1 MGTPSSNTGS
11 SARINT
17 SPSLLRIGLTA
28 GFLSLSQ
35 QRDKKGGGFG
45 ASSRGSVKTPA
56 YGSSPSSTTNDDTNA
71 LNGDGESL
79 ANNYDR
85 TKGRLLSSPEDE
97 AATMAII
104 EAAQSIANIEA
115 HYYGEKNDELVHPIT
130 ISSALS
136 ALGVGSGGYSTQ
148 SSRGVLVNVI
158 DPSTTLHSKTIA
170 VDALSSPAHNFP
182 DTPPPLAKGL
192 FGGFRSGGGGGGGE
206 NSHNNNSSS
215 AANTT
220 HSNNNNHQTTTT
232 ANICKNIYE
241 KLTSIFSHNY
251 NSTLHS
257 LPYIHPR
264 TSMKC
269 HVSSLPV
276 HFALTMQPASDPAD
290 WHTGPYC
297 HIYIAAVEN
306 VEHYRAKVRPA
317 LRAFVN
323 QIEGSGTMAASSSSS
338 NGGSVGVSSV
348 LPNSSN
354 IGSTVSS
361 GVKQPRP
368 SSAGSSGGTG
378 GGGGSNNNSGATPIK
393 GGKSANE
400 KALARAGL
408 LAGKSIVA
416 GNFGSRY
423 IIVFVPIGAA
433 AAASA
438 SSSSAPSSTA
448 GAGVGRKSGTESVGG
463 SNHSGVS
470 GSDVGGGVAG
480 GGGGFGGFRAGKR
493 GQSGGVVLTS
503 PSARADEDSKSL
515 TTIASPSPPLPP
527 ARDSSSNVARMDD
540 SHHSAAA
547 SAAHPPGP
555 IAHSSKEVKEL
566 YQKFLKDFPN
576 GRTVILGT
584 LLEDTCGVTSM
595 SPLKNQEWKA
605 FLHNLGSAIVDG
617 FQDRVRRYDEE
628 LRRLDSE
635 RAAFVRKLSGDG
647 TSAPS
652 KYNTASGGNKDD
664 GSNFDLS
671 HFFLVKESLAFTYEQ
686 MQLFEEAKLQYEELS
701 AFLPEDAW
709 RNLVQRQRNHLEENE
724 EDRGREVNNASPLDL
739 AIGGNSSG
747 FRHYIKRSGKDLR
760 GVSEYV
766 PHYMFA
772 REVRLLFQM
781 GTSAAVDALVL
792 SKDYLVRSYRNRL
805 LEVRDEFQKR
815 WKEEIEGAAVGSPAE
830 EIFVRQSELRKE
842 RLWMEAEVESRALS
856 SCWDIKISS
865 GQYFTLATKKVQQGS
880 NATDAAS
887 MNDEVE
893 AARCLAELIEFAT
906 NRLLRLG
913 DLSLQKLGGERD
925 GVPNE
930 VNPIRQAA
938 CERPLD
944 TQKQWQPWQNL
955 QKSRLEPNEHLRR
968 RKACRT
974 LPPIL
979 PNSGLSRWLYRAME
993 TSSMYEEAYLELTE
1007 AAVCFNRAAG
1017 RFRFAS
1023 RIEDH
1028 RAEVLIARGDFTA
1041 GARVLSQNVG
1051 TYAQDQWT
1059 RAHYWRIF
1067 RLACC
1072 QRMSGDVLAYLET
1085 LSQSFNPK
1093 LSAVAPKKTAS
1104 LFQQD
1109 LEAIISDA
1117 AVADQRWGA
1126 FSFLETEI
1134 SFESD
1139 VTNRKS
1145 SQPLPFVRRN
1155 LTKHRYFVGDELA
1168 FTLNIRSH
1176 LPRPITV
1183 NGVRLYVVTL
1193 KQYELVHRRNG
1204 IVTEEDAFRI
1214 LVVDAPIQIMPG
1226 PNAFTMS
1233 WQPMTSNL
1241 YVLACVEIQWK
1252 EASFFYDSATLRK
1265 PIFGLDIQPSE
1276 PTQTLELNPLFLIPG
1291 HVQNVRLVIHSGSDV
1306 ITQGQLRLVCSKGL
1320 LVVPPNTITSEVNEA
1335 WSDECTIPL
1344 SACEPGNKIVIT
1356 ILVKSSTI
1364 DCDDGG
1370 DTIQTMWAKVETLYR
1385 HKSYRVAIENGDE
1398 LESDPMKTVLEAMVT
1413 TLDRPALTVHDTEA
1427 VMFGDDHVM
1436 VKISLQC
1443 NSPVLFYI
1451 KEWQLDLP
1459 PPLLVEADG
1468 DLSNGMF
1475 QHAIPEGDIL
1485 LFGFKCVL
1493 TDSSQIDPPCTKPM
1507 LRIVLK
1513 DEFGKTFVQILPVN
1527 LEDVYNKVRKDS
1539 STELFATTA
1548 ELTCSVDEGSV
1559 GHPVPFVYTLNLS
1572 SLMTPRQRRS
1582 SLCNM
1587 SVCSSAVRPIQ
1598 YTIVSEGSEWIV
1610 SGKVQG
1616 LIKPNTGS
1624 DSLSIHFRGIPTNS
1638 GILRDFPALYLDY
1651 LPIKDSC
1658 APSPPIFV
1666 QCKKPDS
1673 FQSFAYTTSLSLA
1686 VPAALDEF

>member
-1 MGTPSSNTGS
+1 
-11 SARINT
+11 
-17 SPSLLRIGLTA
+17 
-28 GFLSLSQ
+28 
-35 QRDKKGGGFG
+35 
-45 ASSRGSVKTPA
+45 
-56 YGSSPSSTTNDDTNA
+56 
-71 LNGDGESL
+71 
-79 ANNYDR
+79 
-85 TKGRLLSSPEDE
+85 
-97 AATMAII
+97 
-104 EAAQSIANIEA
+104 
-115 HYYGEKNDELVHPIT
+115 
-130 ISSALS
+130 
-136 ALGVGSGGYSTQ
+136 
-148 SSRGVLVNVI
+148 
-158 DPSTTLHSKTIA
+158 
-170 VDALSSPAHNFP
+170 
-182 DTPPPLAKGL
+182 
-192 FGGFRSGGGGGGGE
+192 
-206 NSHNNNSSS
+206 
-215 AANTT
+215 
-220 HSNNNNHQTTTT
+220 
-232 ANICKNIYE
+232 
-241 KLTSIFSHNY
+241 
-251 NSTLHS
+251 
-257 LPYIHPR
+257 
-264 TSMKC
+264 
-269 HVSSLPV
+269 
-276 HFALTMQPASDPAD
+276 MQPASDPAD

-338 NGGSVGVSSV
+338 NGGGGVGGGSI
-348 LPNSSN
+348 LPGTSN
-354 IGSTVSS
+354 IGSAVAS
-361 GVKQPRP
+361 GGKQPRP

-378 GGGGSNNNSGATPIK
+378 GGGASNSNTGATPLK

-408 LAGKSIVA
+408 MAGKSIVA

-433 AAASA
+433 ATAASA
-438 SSSSAPSSTA
+438 SSSTPIANA
-448 GAGVGRKSGTESVGG
+448 GAGGGRKSSGIESVGS

-470 GSDVGGGVAG
+470 GSGSDIGGSVAG

-503 PSARADEDSKSL
+503 PSTRADEDSKSL
-515 TTIASPSPPLPP
+515 ATVASPPLPLPP
-527 ARDSSSNVARMDD
+527 ARDSSSSSVARMDD

-547 SAAHPPGP
+547 SAAPPPGP

-652 KYNTASGGNKDD
+652 KTNTASGVNKGD

-709 RNLVQRQRNHLEENE
+709 RHLAQRQRYQLEDNVEA
-724 EDRGREVNNASPLDL
+724 RGREVNNASPLDL
-739 AIGGNSSG
+739 AVGGNSSG
-747 FRHYIKRSGKDLR
+747 FRQYIKASGKDLR

-772 REVRLLFQM
+772 REVRLLFRL

-805 LEVRDEFQKR
+805 LEVRDEFHKR
-815 WKEEIEGAAVGSPAE
+815 WKDEIEGAAVDSSAE
-830 EIFVRQSELRKE
+830 EIFARQSQLRKE
-842 RLWMEAEVESRALS
+842 RLWKEAEVESHALS

-865 GQYFTLATKKVQQGS
+865 GHYFTLATKNPQGN

-887 MNDEVE
+887 INDEVE

-906 NRLLRLG
+906 NRFLRLG
-913 DLSLQKLGGERD
+913 DLSIQNLGGDRD
-925 GVPNE
+925 GVLNGC

-944 TQKQWQPWQNL
+944 TLKQWQPWQKL
-955 QKSRLEPNEHLRR
+955 QKARLESNHLSRR
-968 RKACRT
+968 EDECRS

-979 PNSGLSRWLYRAME
+979 PSSGLSSWLYRAME
-993 TSSMYEEAYLELTE
+993 TSFMYEEAYLELTD
-1007 AAVCFNRAAG
+1007 AAVCFNRCAG

-1051 TYAQDQWT
+1051 TCAQDQWT

-1072 QRMSGDVLAYLET
+1072 QRMSGDVLPYLET
-1085 LSQSFNPK
+1085 LSQSFSPK
-1093 LSAVAPKKTAS
+1093 LSTVAPKKTAS

-1117 AVADQRWGA
+1117 AVADQRWAA

-1134 SFESD
+1134 SFESE
-1139 VTNRKS
+1139 VANRKS
-1145 SQPLPFVRRN
+1145 SQPLPYVRRN

-1183 NGVRLYVVTL
+1183 NGVRLYIVTL
-1193 KQYELVHRRNG
+1193 KQYELLHRRNG

-1226 PNAFTMS
+1226 SNAFTMS

-1241 YVLACVEIQWK
+1241 YVLATVEIQWK

-1335 WSDECTIPL
+1335 WSDECTMPL

-1364 DCDDGG
+1364 ERDSGDDA
-1370 DTIQTMWAKVETLYR
+1370 IQTMWAKVETLYR
-1385 HKSYRVAIENGDE
+1385 HKSYRVVMENGE
-1398 LESDPMKTVLEAMVT
+1398 EPESDPMKTLLEAMVT
-1413 TLDRPALTVHDTEA
+1413 TLDRPALTVRNTEA

-1436 VKISLQC
+1436 VTISLQC
-1443 NSPVLFYI
+1443 NSPVPFYI

-1468 DLSNGMF
+1468 DLSKGMF

-1493 TDSSQIDPPCTKPM
+1493 TDSSQIDTACSKPL

-1513 DEFGKTFVQILPVN
+1513 DDFGKTFVQILPVN

-1582 SLCNM
+1582 SLGNM
-1587 SVCSSAVRPIQ
+1587 SVCSLAVRPIQ

-1616 LIKPNTGS
+1616 LIKPNPGS

-1638 GILRDFPALYLDY
+1638 GILRDFPVLYLDY
-1651 LPIKDSC
+1651 LLMKDSC

-1686 VPAALDEF
+1686 IPAALDEF